1 MDTALK
7 ESIGISP
14 KTNFKQ
20 LYDGNNPLSLESGE
34 KLENVTTAD
43 QCYGTLNN
51 TGTNAILIC
60 HALTGNAH
68 AAGIINEEETEK
80 TKKEEFLFKYN
91 KDEPGKTRLVVHI
104 NRSR

>member
-34 KLENVTTAD
+34 KLESVTTAY
-43 QCYGTLNN
+43 QCYGTLNK
-51 TGTNAILIC
+51 
-60 HALTGNAH
+60 HR
-68 AAGIINEEETEK
+68 
-80 TKKEEFLFKYN
+80 
-91 KDEPGKTRLVVHI
+91 D
-104 NRSR
+104 